1 MIDLSH
7 IIENINA
14 VSRPGDEPVTE
25 ESLVGLD
32 TFTKLASAGRIYN
45 ERVGKLSAI
54 RGNTPTVPQPAV
66 DPIRP
71 LKLVEGPAVARPSP
85 TRRLAAICDIALAKV
100 QSPHL
105 SFPKPSAT
113 EMVLLKSPEL
123 FSRQTIKTEDV
134 FEDREVVGSFVRD
147 DGGQLKQLIQR
158 VPVGKKSTTVIT
170 SNPYSKISEG
180 LGIPER
186 KAYQKNFMQGL
197 RLHNL
202 HVMLAIA
209 PSPYKKGFAAL
220 LELQTTT
227 DPGATT
233 LIYRAAKQDIKYA
246 QDYYLKE
253 LGESL

>member
-71 LKLVEGPAVARPSP
+71 LKLVEGPAVALPSP

-113 EMVLLKSPEL
+113 EMVLLKSPE
-123 FSRQTIKTEDV
+123 FHSRKRIETEDV
-134 FEDREVVGSFVRD
+134 FEDRDVVGSFVR

-186 KAYQKNFMQGL
+186 KAYHKNFVQGL